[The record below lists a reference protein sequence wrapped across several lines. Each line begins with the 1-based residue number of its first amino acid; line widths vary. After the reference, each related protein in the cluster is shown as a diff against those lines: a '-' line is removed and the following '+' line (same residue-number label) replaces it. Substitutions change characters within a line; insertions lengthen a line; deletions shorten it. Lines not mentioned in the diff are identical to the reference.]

1 MLDIVRN
8 LVSSIFGKILL
19 GLMVLSFA
27 LWGVGDIL
35 TSGNSKLAAKVGN
48 QKVTLEEFYNKF
60 GRKVQE
66 LNLST
71 GRQMT
76 LQEAHEQNIDQFI
89 INELVYEK
97 MVLEFANKNKIYLND
112 NILKNIIKDL
122 PQFNG
127 TDGKFSEILY
137 KNSIKNNFS
146 SEEEFLNELT
156 FVYINSLLF
165 ENFKSGEFTNKK
177 IIDLLYEHEGEER
190 NIEFFIFKDK
200 DIIIEI
206 SENEL
211 NEYYNDN
218 DSNYLTEEERTIDY
232 LTIKLDDYKKLI
244 SIPNDETR
252 KYYNENKN
260 QFFTEEK
267 RSIEMARFHD
277 KDNAENF
284 YEVWSLNNSAN
295 TEKYIQENSVTI
307 SKIEDLSKD
316 SFESNVTNEIFNL
329 GKDYVSRPIKINDAG
344 YYVVKV
350 INISPEIQE
359 TFESVKKSIAD
370 EMSYNEAYELYD
382 QALNYADE
390 LLLGGHNLEDVLID
404 LDLKTIIDSDKNI
417 IQTSKLDEFIGS
429 QDNKEL
435 FADAYKQNLNY
446 ISEIIINNETAYIY
460 KISNINESYMPD
472 FDDVRDQV
480 KIDLENHKLEKIQEE
495 AANQFLIKYQFKDY
509 DEFKNYIN
517 STQLKLIALNNIR
530 RNDNESNFEKSTI
543 DEIFALNKDNL
554 LKFKDSMNNIGIIY
568 IKDIKSPRDKIS
580 NEYYNQVLNNIK
592 LNFDLSIEN
601 VFGDSIIEES
611 SYEIFIQNINNIF
624 S

>member
-35 TSGNSKLAAKVGN
+35 TSGNSKLAAKVGS
-48 QKVTLEEFYNKF
+48 QKVSLEEFYNKF

-76 LQEAHEQNIDQFI
+76 LQEAHDQNIDQFI

-137 KNSIKNNFS
+137 KNTIKNNFS

-165 ENFKSGEFTNKK
+165 ENFKSGEFTNQK
-177 IIDLLYEHEGEER
+177 IIDLLYEHEGEKR

-218 DSNYLTEEERTIDY
+218 DSNYLTEEERTIHY

-244 SIPNDETR
+244 SIPNDETL

-329 GKDYVSRPIKINDAG
+329 EKDYVSRPIKINDAG

-359 TFESVKKSIAD
+359 TFESVKQSIAD

-480 KIDLENHKLEKIQEE
+480 KIDLENHKLEQIQEE

-517 STQLKLIALNNIR
+517 STQLELISLNDIR

-580 NEYYNQVLNNIK
+580 NEYYDQVLNNIK
-592 LNFDLSIEN
+592 LNFDLSIES